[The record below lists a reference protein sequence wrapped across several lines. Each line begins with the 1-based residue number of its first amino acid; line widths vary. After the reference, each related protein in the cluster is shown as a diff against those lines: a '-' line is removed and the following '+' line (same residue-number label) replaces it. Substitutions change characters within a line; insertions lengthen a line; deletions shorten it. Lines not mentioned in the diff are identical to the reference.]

1 MAFNKITRFSV
12 EFRAL
17 GQTYNVEVHKEYSRT
32 PFAGAEW
39 RRFIT
44 ENGINAGV
52 YLFFS
57 MGDPGPR
64 ISVVHFDEGV
74 EEYSGDEEGGDDNHP
89 VKSTIF
95 SRRCNLSNTEEEN
108 LIDNFPPANSF
119 IGLPFVTRLTKTN
132 IKLHNM
138 VCFQVIICFSFSM
151 VFVLSFC
158 SI

>member
-1 MAFNKITRFSV
+1 MAHYSVSVSQRVVLSILWYVLTYSFKHSLNFSFYPVIIHLISVFVAQTIPCNVRLAFNKITRFSV

-32 PFAGAEW
+32 RFAGAEW

-74 EEYSGDEEGGDDNHP
+74 EEYSGDEEGSDDNHP

-95 SRRCNLSNTEEEN
+95 S
-108 LIDNFPPANSF
+108 
-119 IGLPFVTRLTKTN
+119 
-132 IKLHNM
+132 
-138 VCFQVIICFSFSM
+138 
-151 VFVLSFC
+151 
-158 SI
+158 